1 MNSIRNDFISKHSSI
16 LSDRIP
22 VWLVAI
28 AVFGIVV
35 IWSFFMERRI
45 AYDDYGLFN
54 PIYTFVVNDV
64 ISFPVFKQFD
74 FMTAHP
80 PTKFILVGLFIK
92 LGIPLPYAVS
102 LPAFI
107 LLLTIIVLVLKR
119 V

>member
-1 MNSIRNDFISKHSSI
+1 MNSIQSDFISKHSSI

-45 AYDDYGLFN
+45 SIDDYTLLN

-64 ISFPVFKQFD
+64 ISYPTFRQYEFFTG
-74 FMTAHP
+74 MP

-92 LGIPLPYAVS
+92 LGIPLPYAAS
-102 LPAFI
+102 SP
-107 LLLTIIVLVLKR
+107 TIE
-119 V
+119 